1 VPHALLAGQARR
13 GHGRGKFTEI
23 TRPRTGAAV
32 NRYTTALSTQ
42 LSRAQ
47 HHMAAPGPD
56 WLGIETRLNKAPNT
70 TTPQAMAT
78 TTRQHLTIQT
88 YMETR
93 MTSKVQEQLLS
104 SVRSK
109 MEKHDQLVVDGA
121 EDREVDLHARD
132 LAADV
137 MALSRI
143 MRIDDELFTWA
154 RQRYEPEAVKLIE
167 ALG

>member
-1 VPHALLAGQARR
+1 
-13 GHGRGKFTEI
+13 
-23 TRPRTGAAV
+23 
-32 NRYTTALSTQ
+32 
-42 LSRAQ
+42 
-47 HHMAAPGPD
+47 
-56 WLGIETRLNKAPNT
+56 
-70 TTPQAMAT
+70 
-78 TTRQHLTIQT
+78 
-88 YMETR
+88 

-121 EDREVDLHARD
+121 EDWEVDLHARD

-154 RQRYEPEAVKLIE
+154 RQHHEPEAAKLIE

>member
-1 VPHALLAGQARR
+1 
-13 GHGRGKFTEI
+13 
-23 TRPRTGAAV
+23 
-32 NRYTTALSTQ
+32 
-42 LSRAQ
+42 
-47 HHMAAPGPD
+47 
-56 WLGIETRLNKAPNT
+56 
-70 TTPQAMAT
+70 
-78 TTRQHLTIQT
+78 
-88 YMETR
+88 